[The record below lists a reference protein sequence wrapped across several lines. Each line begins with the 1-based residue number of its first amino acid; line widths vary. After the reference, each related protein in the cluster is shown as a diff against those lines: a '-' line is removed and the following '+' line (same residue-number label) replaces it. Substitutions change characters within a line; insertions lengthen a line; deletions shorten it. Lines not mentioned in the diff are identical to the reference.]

1 MFFINGVI
9 PQKTTLY
16 KSDSEGRLGV
26 WAGNSIKYFLNI
38 TCVKIPQK
46 TTLYKSDSEGR
57 LGVWAGNS
65 IKYFLNIT
73 CVKILKSEK

>member
-38 TCVKIPQK
+38 TCVKI
-46 TTLYKSDSEGR
+46 
-57 LGVWAGNS
+57 
-65 IKYFLNIT
+65 
-73 CVKILKSEK
+73 LKSEKYLVAKCLIREKDERNHCPCTIDC

>member
-26 WAGNSIKYFLNI
+26 WAGQTVRELSLKFIYWTLVFLNI
-38 TCVKIPQK
+38 TCVKI
-46 TTLYKSDSEGR
+46 
-57 LGVWAGNS
+57 
-65 IKYFLNIT
+65 F
-73 CVKILKSEK
+73 KSEK

>member
-26 WAGNSIKYFLNI
+26 WQEILLNI
-38 TCVKIPQK
+38 
-46 TTLYKSDSEGR
+46 
-57 LGVWAGNS
+57 
-65 IKYFLNIT
+65 F
-73 CVKILKSEK
+73 

>member
-9 PQKTTLY
+9 PQKPTLY
-16 KSDSEGRLGV
+16 K
-26 WAGNSIKYFLNI
+26 I
-38 TCVKIPQK
+38 
-46 TTLYKSDSEGR
+46 DSEGR

>member
-16 KSDSEGRLGV
+16 KCDSEGRLGV

-38 TCVKIPQK
+38 TCVKI
-46 TTLYKSDSEGR
+46 
-57 LGVWAGNS
+57 
-65 IKYFLNIT
+65 F
-73 CVKILKSEK
+73 KSEK

>member
-26 WAGNSIKYFLNI
+26 RAGQTVRELS
-38 TCVKIPQK
+38 
-46 TTLYKSDSEGR
+46 
-57 LGVWAGNS
+57 
-65 IKYFLNIT
+65 
-73 CVKILKSEK
+73 LKFI